1 MLKKLL
7 LFFSK
12 NSFKKYSLIIL
23 GTVSWSLVMVRSG
36 LCWDTGCF
44 GGLGFWGANGHDG
57 IWHIALAES
66 LSQGFGGMPIFAGSG
81 IQNYHIGFDLLLA
94 ALHKITLI
102 PIVSL
107 YFQIVPP
114 VLAFFVGLLTYK
126 FVSIWTK
133 SEKASLWSTFFVYF
147 GGSFGWLVS
156 LFRGQGLG
164 GESMFWAQQS
174 ISTLINPPFTISLIT
189 ILLGLIYLQKYSN
202 NRSLINSCLAVLFF
216 GISIFVKVYAG
227 LLVLSSLLAI
237 SVWQIIKRKDY
248 SIFWVLMASFA
259 VSLLLFIPFNKTSI
273 GLIVWQPFW
282 FLESMMTYSDR
293 FNWPRMYSA
302 MTTYRMGHIWI
313 KAVLAYGLSFA
324 IFIIGNFGSRII
336 AFKLLFKNPK
346 KIISA
351 GPIEIFLFTLIL
363 AGIIV
368 PTLFVQ
374 KGTPWNT
381 IQFFYYSL
389 FFSGILAGI
398 ALGRIFD
405 KVKSGT
411 YVIIIGVA
419 VILLTIS
426 TTVASMGN
434 YLPASPQST
443 LPVGEME
450 ALEFL
455 SGQPRGVVL
464 AYPYDPEKS
473 AREVAPRPLFLY
485 TSTAYVSAF
494 SGQPVFLE
502 DQMNL
507 DIMQY
512 PWAERRKSVED
523 FLNTF
528 DIESARSFLKE
539 NNITYV
545 YWLKDQHAR
554 IGDKQLKMTKI
565 FENDSATIFKVD

>member
-23 GTVSWSLVMVRSG
+23 GTISWSLVMVRSG
-36 LCWDTGCF
+36 LCWDKGCTS
-44 GGLGFWGANGHDG
+44 GIGFWGANGHDG
-57 IWHIALAES
+57 IWHVALAES
-66 LSQGFGGMPIFAGSG
+66 LSRGFGEMPIFAGSG

-94 ALHKITLI
+94 VLHKITSI
-102 PIVSL
+102 PIVGL
-107 YFQIVPP
+107 YFQIIPP

-133 SEKASLWSTFFVYF
+133 SEKASLWSTFFIYF

-156 LFRGQGLG
+156 LLRGQGFG

-174 ISTLINPPFTISLIT
+174 ISTLINPPFALSLIT
-189 ILLGLIYLQKYSN
+189 ILLGLIYLQKYLN
-202 NRSLINSCLAVLFF
+202 NRSLINSSLAVFFF
-216 GISIFVKVYAG
+216 GVSIFIKVYAG
-227 LLVLSSLLAI
+227 LLVLSSLLAV
-237 SVWQIIKRKDY
+237 SVWQIIRRKNY
-248 SIFWVLMASFA
+248 SVFWILVFSPA
-259 VSLLLFIPFNKTSI
+259 VSLPLFIPFNKASA

-293 FNWPRMYSA
+293 FNWQRMYSA
-302 MTTYRMGHIWI
+302 MTTYRMGHIWV
-313 KAVLAYGLSFA
+313 KAVLAYGLAFA
-324 IFIIGNFGSRII
+324 IFIIGNIGTRMV
-336 AFKLLFKNPK
+336 AFKLLFKNLK

-351 GPIEIFLFTLIL
+351 GPTEIFLFTLIL
-363 AGIIV
+363 AGIAV
-368 PTLFVQ
+368 PTFFVQ

-389 FFSGILAGI
+389 FFSGILSGL
-398 ALGRIFD
+398 ALSQIFD
-405 KVKSGT
+405 KVKLAHRI
-411 YVIIIGVA
+411 VIGIVL
-419 VILLTIS
+419 VLLTIP
-426 TTVASMGN
+426 TTIASMGN
-434 YLPASPQST
+434 YLPASPQSV
-443 LPVGEME
+443 LPAKEME

-464 AYPYDPEKS
+464 TYPYDMEKS
-473 AREVAPRPLFLY
+473 AKAVGPRPLFLY

-512 PWAERRKSVED
+512 AWIERKKSVEN
-523 FLNTF
+523 FLNTL
-528 DIESARSFLKE
+528 DIESARSFLKG
-539 NNITYV
+539 NNIAYV
-545 YWLKDQHAR
+545 YWLKDQHGR
-554 IGDKQLKMTKI
+554 IGDFQLGLTEI
-565 FENDSATIFKVD
+565 FKNDDVTIFKVN